1 MYRGRKIG
9 EKGSLLWLALDI
21 GRLALDIGCRAC
33 HLKLSVEHFTMK
45 TTYWTL
51 DFGHQALEIEDSRVD
66 TLRKTGEAVPGGK
79 DGSGS
84 CG

>member
-1 MYRGRKIG
+1 MAVFGHWKISIG
-9 EKGSLLWLALDI
+9 HWLQGMPLE
-21 GRLALDIGCRAC
+21 
-33 HLKLSVEHFTMK
+33 VEHFTMK

-51 DFGHQALEIEDSRVD
+51 DFGHRALEIEDSRVD

-79 DGSGS
+79 DGSGTG